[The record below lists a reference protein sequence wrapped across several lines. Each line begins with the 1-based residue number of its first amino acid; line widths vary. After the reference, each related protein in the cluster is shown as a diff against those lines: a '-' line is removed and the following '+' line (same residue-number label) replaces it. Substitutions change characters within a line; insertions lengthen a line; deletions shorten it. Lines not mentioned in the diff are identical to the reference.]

1 MTDKNHFQ
9 EGQSNHYKNVFQHLW
24 LSFVVLYYVHW
35 LAVVIFTIVCVS
47 IHTQTTRDI
56 SSFHGWL
63 SKMWQKIR
71 VTIFLSFENCI
82 QVVKSSFLTLASLWL
97 LSKWKHSHWQIFE
110 DLRADCIISIPK
122 VRWCFL
128 DQYKS
133 DECLI
138 LFFLVSFLKG
148 LEYTN
153 APCWVVTLFCNIQ
166 HTLYLKS
173 D

>member
-1 MTDKNHFQ
+1 MAI
-9 EGQSNHYKNVFQHLW
+9 LCC
-24 LSFVVLYYVHW
+24 VVLCALPCPSYIYNSMLFQFTQRLGTFSLFMDG
-35 LAVVIFTIVCVS
+35 LAKGDKK
-47 IHTQTTRDI
+47 R
-56 SSFHGWL
+56 
-63 SKMWQKIR
+63 R

-82 QVVKSSFLTLASLWL
+82 QVVKSSFLNLASLWL

-122 VRWCFL
+122 VHWCFL

-133 DECLI
+133 EECLI
-138 LFFLVSFLKG
+138 LIFLVSFLKG

-173 D
+173 N